1 MITVGPVPF
10 GAPPEIAEFLTQLRQ
25 AVMDLQEPQEPV
37 PVWEC
42 AQAELPAA
50 ADYPNRTVLVSDI
63 PTLAISRLSGSTWAW
78 VRADGS
84 AL

>member
-1 MITVGPVPF
+1 MITVGPVPL
-10 GAPPEIAEFLTQLRQ
+10 GSPPEIAEFLTQLRD
-25 AVMDLQEPQEPV
+25 AVMGLQEPQQPV
-37 PVWEC
+37 PVWSC
-42 AQAELPAA
+42 AQADLPSA